1 MITHISRVD
10 RWRLKGTR
18 THEKFKVNFNVMNH
32 NLGSRTGDGVHGAS
46 CAIPTFADLPTH
58 TVYTFEYTQDSS
70 LILFLF
76 DI

>member
-1 MITHISRVD
+1 
-10 RWRLKGTR
+10 
-18 THEKFKVNFNVMNH
+18 MNH